1 METITVKEVN
11 GVVYDGITKWIAI
24 HTVDGKELRL
34 SFGAFE
40 DALRGKTMQV
50 ETKMAKKYPHIVKLN
65 SDVMTI

>member
-24 HTVDGKELRL
+24 HTEEGRELRL
-34 SFGAFE
+34 SFGAFA
-40 DALRGKTMQV
+40 DALKGRTIEV
-50 ETKMAKKYPHIVKLN
+50 ETKMAKKYPHIIKLN